1 MDTNKQEILDTVASY
16 IKNVD
21 LYIEKNNKSASTRA
35 RKALADLVKLARNER
50 KSILEA
56 RKNNVK

>member
-1 MDTNKQEILDTVASY
+1 MDTQKQEILDTVASY

-21 LYIEKNNKSASTRA
+21 LYVEKNNKSASTRA

-50 KSILEA
+50 
-56 RKNNVK
+56 

>member
-1 MDTNKQEILDTVASY
+1 MDTQKQEILDTVASY

-35 RKALADLVKLARNER
+35 RKALADLVKICREER
-50 KSILEA
+50 KTILEA
-56 RKNNVK
+56 RKK